1 MTWFHSPH
9 GKFYAMAARRP
20 KPQTARALVLVRAAL
35 AVVCLAFAFAS
46 AGTAGAQDSANPP
59 GAPPGTVARVT
70 GYDISVDG
78 GNSAPLD
85 AIFNAPSVYVSS
97 GSVVTVHSGDAHMVL
112 TSGGQVDICGPAK
125 FTMLVSGGAV
135 TIALNFGRVHATLPA
150 SSQVRIFTPT
160 IVATPI
166 DISGNQR
173 DITAGLDLNDSLCVR
188 ATSGAL
194 KLEQQFTGEDLIVPQ
209 SGEFFLADGKLL
221 PVAGK
226 PGSCDCATTMHAKN
240 VTPAPPQIPLLGIGG
255 KMPQPAPTAPEVAA
269 ENPGGVA
276 PQNMPV
282 VQPNVTLHAI
292 NINNDAHPV
301 AQPKPAEPPKPLA
314 PADVAEYKI
323 IAPPMTFSS
332 TEPQAPQESANEVA
346 LLVRTVHVEPE
357 WQFTGRVQPPGS
369 NSFANAPTVKP
380 AVATTRPAPEP
391 PPTTPVS
398 APAPGTTDGPSTA
411 DANAAGASA
420 QSQPAIASTPQPKP
434 QKSGGFWSH
443 VKHAL
448 GG

>member
-1 MTWFHSPH
+1 
-9 GKFYAMAARRP
+9 MAARQP
-20 KPQTARALVLVRAAL
+20 KPHAARILAFVCAAVAAL
-35 AVVCLAFAFAS
+35 ALAGAAC
-46 AGTAGAQDSANPP
+46 AQDSTSPP
-59 GAPPGTVARVT
+59 GAPPGTIARVT

-85 AIFNAPSVYVSS
+85 AVFNAPSVYVSN

-135 TIALNFGRVHATLPA
+135 TLALNFGRVHATLPA
-150 SSQVRIFTPT
+150 TSQVRIFTPT

-226 PGSCDCATTMHAKN
+226 PGSCDCVTTMHAKN
-240 VTPAPPQIPLLGIGG
+240 VTPAPPQIPLLGLAG
-255 KMPQPAPTAPEVAA
+255 KLPLPAPAAPEVAA
-269 ENPGGVA
+269 DNSGGA
-276 PQNMPV
+276 PPQNMPV
-282 VQPNVTLHAI
+282 AQPNVTLHAI

-301 AQPKPAEPPKPLA
+301 APAQKPVEPPKPLA

-332 TEPQAPQESANEVA
+332 TEPEAPQENANEIA

-369 NSFANAPTVKP
+369 NSFANTPSVKP
-380 AVATTRPAPEP
+380 AAVAQPAAP
-391 PPTTPVS
+391 PPTPATAPV
-398 APAPGTTDGPSTA
+398 ATGGPSTKA
-411 DANAAGASA
+411 DANTALT
-420 QSQPAIASTPQPKP
+420 QSPADSVPAPQAKP
-434 QKSGGFWSH
+434 QKSGGFWSR
-443 VKHAL
+443 VKHAF